1 MRDNSHGGRDALE
14 TRDLRGNLRSTAYY
28 QYNFDQILN
37 IPKPAEIMMKPKI

>member
-1 MRDNSHGGRDALE
+1 MRDNSDGGGDAFE

-37 IPKPAEIMMKPKI
+37 LPKPAEIMMKPKI